1 MKRFFKIIWM
11 GILLLSLLWVP
22 LIFIDAAGP
31 KREVNVFTWAM
42 YIPDQVVKKF
52 EKETGIKVNYSL
64 FSSNEEMLAKL
75 QAVKGSQYDVIVCS
89 DYIIEVM
96 RKQKD
101 KLIQPIDKSKIS
113 NIQNIDPNYLN
124 QDFDPGNKYSLPYVA
139 GSPMIIYNSDKVKIP
154 IKGYKDLWNPALKD
168 SVVIVD
174 DSRTVIGIALK
185 KLGYSVNETDPK
197 RLNQAKEELKKLR
210 PNIKIFDADT
220 PHNSLISGDVTVGF
234 MFGSQA
240 SAAVKANPH
249 FKIVYPEEG
258 ILVGI
263 DNFVIP
269 VKAPHKKEAEAL
281 IDFIL
286 DGKNNNLATSII
298 EYVSTNKAARKY
310 MSGSYLNNPAVYLPP
325 QKLKGAEHLV
335 DIGAAA
341 KTYDLIWSEF
351 KQ

>member
-1 MKRFFKIIWM
+1 MKRIFKIACLVMI
-11 GILLLSLLWVP
+11 LLSLLGVP
-22 LIFIDAAGP
+22 KTQINAAGS
-31 KREVNVFTWAM
+31 KRQVNVFTWAM

-75 QAVKGSQYDVIVCS
+75 QAVKGSQYDLIVCS

-96 RKQKD
+96 RKQKN
-101 KLIQPIDKSKIS
+101 KLIQPIDQSQIS
-113 NIQNIDPNYLN
+113 NFKNIDPNYLN

-154 IKGYKDLWNPALKD
+154 LKGYKDLWNPALKD
-168 SVVIVD
+168 SVVIID

-197 RLNQAKEELKKLR
+197 RLNLAKEELKKLR

-220 PHNSLISGDVTVGF
+220 PHNGLISGDVTVGF

-240 SAAVKANPH
+240 SAAVKVNPH

-258 ILVGI
+258 MLVGI

-269 VKAPHKKEAEAL
+269 AKAPHKKEAETL
-281 IDFIL
+281 INFIL
-286 DGKNNNLATSII
+286 DGQNNNLATSII

-310 MSGSYLNNPAVYLPP
+310 MSSSYLNNPAVYLPA